1 MCKHPGNEDAMRNQ
15 FQPGVHET
23 RCFGGSQDVEGV
35 AADKANV
42 GPKKTSQELAEL
54 VSPRAFRKSEYLPE
68 GSECLEVDGFQ
79 DVFRGVELQ
88 QQHDEN
94 AVIRQLLEFSLTN
107 IVVLDQH
114 ANDDTEHLWR

>member
-1 MCKHPGNEDAMRNQ
+1 MWKVLLQ
-15 FQPGVHET
+15 I
-23 RCFGGSQDVEGV
+23 
-35 AADKANV
+35 KANV
-42 GPKKTSQELAEL
+42 GRPHGLKKTSQELAEL
-54 VSPRAFRKSEYLPE
+54 QFLGRTRPFRKSDYLPE

-79 DVFRGVELQ
+79 DMFRGVELQ

-114 ANDDTEHLWR
+114 ANYNTEHLWRY